1 MAKTPGALPATVK
14 NARLVNLITLADQIV
29 REQHLGYS
37 GNYTFTLSRQ
47 TLIEA
52 AHLTPQIVDAAIKKL
67 VGRIEPRAESLGL
80 GKTSTTELFQQALA
94 QANKELGRVS
104 GQLAASNRKLTVRA
118 QFFEAL
124 SQFQG
129 ELRPDAAPQIVL
141 QAIAQTAI
149 GVLAVPCAAAFSL
162 PPGHSY
168 AETLL
173 CDSDGHV
180 FATSLVDLPTNQPG
194 LKANEPLDDSTELA
208 QALGPAHVTATYVR
222 PPVSRAGDGPVLIAG
237 EELEWF
243 VATVS
248 PRLRNDKRFWICLEA
263 DGHCVGGVVWGAEA
277 AEVQRLSPQLQEL
290 ATIANGWALALR
302 TAQIRE
308 EALALVRATG
318 RGQSP
323 ASKRPNRNPPQPHA

>member
-1 MAKTPGALPATVK
+1 MSAANWRPA
-14 NARLVNLITLADQIV
+14 
-29 REQHLGYS
+29 
-37 GNYTFTLSRQ
+37 
-47 TLIEA
+47 IENSPCA
-52 AHLTPQIVDAAIKKL
+52 
-67 VGRIEPRAESLGL
+67 
-80 GKTSTTELFQQALA
+80 
-94 QANKELGRVS
+94 
-104 GQLAASNRKLTVRA
+104 A

-124 SQFQG
+124 SKFQG

-149 GVLAVPCAAAFSL
+149 GVLAVPCAAVFSL

-168 AETLL
+168 AEMLL

-180 FATSLVDLPTNQPG
+180 FPTSLVDLPTNQPG

-248 PRLRNDKRFWICLEA
+248 PRLGNEKRFWICLEA

-290 ATIANGWALALR
+290 ATIAAGWVLALR

-308 EALALVRATG
+308 EALALSEQLAEANRQLQNAQTEILRSRTLISVGEMAAGAAHEMNNPLAVISG
-318 RGQSP
+318 RSQLLAQQLTDAKFKASAQLIYEQSHRLS
-323 ASKRPNRNPPQPHA
+323 AIITDLMEFARPECR